1 MKARLSE
8 NFTSKIN
15 NALKESETLSEEAFD
30 TFDTFEE
37 FEAALKH
44 AGGLYGLVGD
54 KAHHMSTELLKE
66 IALNAI
72 YHANA
77 DESIVNDLKERY
89 YNA

>member
-1 MKARLSE
+1 MKIGLSE

-15 NALKESETLSEEAFD
+15 NALKENEALSEEA
-30 TFDTFEE
+30 FDTFEE

-54 KAHHMSTELLKE
+54 KAHNMSTELLKE
-66 IALNAI
+66 IALDAI

-77 DESIVNDLKERY
+77 DESIIKDIKERHY
-89 YNA
+89 A

>member
-1 MKARLSE
+1 MKRNIKLTE
-8 NFTSKIN
+8 KET
-15 NALKESETLSEEAFD
+15 LKEEDFD

-77 DESIVNDLKERY
+77 DEAIVNDLKERY
-89 YNA
+89 YA